1 VGSANLKILDT
12 GVLIFDALA
21 PNRLT
26 PTAKQAIMD
35 AEQQNQ
41 LFCSDIS
48 LWEIAMLIDKKR
60 LDPGTDTLSFLKLTL
75 AARSIQ
81 VLPITPAIASLS
93 ISLPLVQAAPAD
105 RIIAATTVF
114 HHAELITAA
123 DKLRPC
129 VEVKTIW

>member
-1 VGSANLKILDT
+1 MKILDT
-12 GVLIFDALA
+12 CVLIFDALA
-21 PNRLT
+21 PHRLT

-41 LFCSDIS
+41 LFCSDMS

-60 LDPGTDTLSFLKLTL
+60 LDPGTDTLSFLKLIL

-81 VLPITPAIASLS
+81 VLPITPEIASLS
-93 ISLPLVQAAPAD
+93 VSLPLIQADPAD

-114 HHAELITAA
+114 HNAALITA
-123 DKLRPC
+123 DEKLRQC
-129 VEVKTIW
+129 GEVKTIW